1 MWKADIA
8 EAYRL
13 LYMHPAWQPK
23 QVVFVDGSAHVDHAN
38 TFGSCASAAIFISFN
53 SLVAW
58 IAKNVEGIEGCVTYV
73 DDTSGVEFSDEVT
86 FYEVYRKQ
94 MPSKQVALLCLW
106 DRLGIP
112 HKEKKQV
119 FGTPLTIIGID
130 VDSNVPT
137 FTLNDEA
144 HRLLIAELR
153 RWAAKPQSKK
163 DASFKLKKWQALAGW
178 VNWSFNMYPSLRPCL
193 NNVYAKLC
201 GPRAPSQNVWVNN
214 VIRNDLHQ
222 EKHYV
227 SQSLLSDS

>member
-119 FGTPLTIIGID
+119 FGTPLTIIRIHCRTSQMGSQTPVEKGCFIQAQE
-130 VDSNVPT
+130 VAGT
-137 FTLNDEA
+137 G
-144 HRLLIAELR
+144 RLG
-153 RWAAKPQSKK
+153 
-163 DASFKLKKWQALAGW
+163 KLVLQ
-178 VNWSFNMYPSLRPCL
+178 
-193 NNVYAKLC
+193 
-201 GPRAPSQNVWVNN
+201 
-214 VIRNDLHQ
+214 H
-222 EKHYV
+222 V
-227 SQSLLSDS
+227 SEP